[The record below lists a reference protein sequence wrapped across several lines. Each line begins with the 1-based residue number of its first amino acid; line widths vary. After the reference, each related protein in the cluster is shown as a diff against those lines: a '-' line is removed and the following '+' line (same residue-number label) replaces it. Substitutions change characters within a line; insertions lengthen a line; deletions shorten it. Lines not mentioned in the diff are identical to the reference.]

1 MKNIVIL
8 GAGTGGCIVANAL
21 LRKLDP
27 NQWTITV
34 IDQAQRHYYQPGF
47 IFLPFRLYGY
57 RTEARV
63 SEPIRKPLG
72 RGITF
77 VEATVTMID
86 HANRKVETSDGTYDY
101 DFLVSSMGCRV
112 APEEIPGMAEGMGGK
127 VHTFYTASAAMAMQ
141 KAVDEFTGG
150 DFVIHISESPFK
162 CPVAPLEF
170 MFLADYY
177 FTQKGIRHKT
187 DITLVTPLSG
197 AFTKPIASAMLAS
210 LAERRNIK
218 IVPNFVTMEVD
229 GEKGLLL
236 DPTGKEVR
244 FDLLATIP
252 PNLGPD
258 VIDES
263 GLGNGAGY
271 LVVDKETLKAEKAD
285 RIYGLG
291 DNTNV
296 PTSKAGS
303 VAHFQAEVVI
313 ENLLAEI
320 DGKEPTARSDGH
332 SNCFIETGFHKALLV
347 DFNYDIEPLPGKF
360 PFPIIGPMTLLKESY
375 ANHYGKM
382 GFDWLYWN
390 LLLSARLPDG
400 PWAPG
405 HMSMAGKDASWL
417 ADKGKETDLP

>member
-1 MKNIVIL
+1 MKKIVIL
-8 GAGTGGCIVANAL
+8 GAGTGGCIVANKL
-21 LRKLDP
+21 VRTLDP
-27 NQWTITV
+27 AQWSVTV
-34 IDQAQRHYYQPGF
+34 IDKADRHYYQPGF

-57 RTEARV
+57 RTAGRV
-63 SEPIRKPLG
+63 SAPIRKPLAHG
-72 RGITF
+72 VNF
-77 VEATVTMID
+77 VAAEVNMID
-86 HANRKVETSDGTYDY
+86 HANRKVETSAGVYDY
-101 DFLVSSMGCRV
+101 DFLVSAMGCRV
-112 APEEIPGMAEGMGGK
+112 APEEVPGMAEGMGGK
-127 VHTFYTASAAMAMQ
+127 IHTFYTLDGAMAMQ
-141 KAVDEFTGG
+141 KALDEFTGG
-150 DFVIHISESPFK
+150 EFVVHISESPFK

-177 FTQKGIRHKT
+177 FTRKGIRHKT
-187 DITLVTPLSG
+187 NITLVTPLSG
-197 AFTKPIASAMLAS
+197 AFTKPIASAKLMS

-229 GEKGLLL
+229 GEKGLLS
-236 DPTGKEVR
+236 DPTGKEVS

-252 PNLGPD
+252 PNLGPE

-271 LVVDKETLKAEKAD
+271 LVVDKGTLKSEKAE

-303 VAHFQAEVVI
+303 VAHFQAEILV

-320 DGKEPTARSDGH
+320 DGRAAAARSDGH
-332 SNCFIETGFHKALLV
+332 SNCFIETGFHKAILV

-360 PFPIIGPMTLLKESY
+360 PFPLIGPMTLLGESY

-390 LLLSARLPDG
+390 LLLSARFPDG
-400 PWAPG
+400 PWAPC

-417 ADKGKETDLP
+417 TEKGKLPHYP